1 MTCGHE
7 SDERHVPMSDTAAVP
22 DRSNIVLATSHVSTE
37 RGRDLHG
44 LRATPS
50 RLTTALAFVD
60 LENLFEGYHK
70 AFENLPSF
78 DPAQLI
84 QEFCAVLQDS
94 GVSAVGLHV
103 RAYADFDSSLRGI
116 TPLRAWR
123 SRAESLG
130 VECVQP
136 AVERHQPNI
145 VDRMIAMDAIR
156 DCHELPQVATFILV
170 SGDAGFTCLAQR
182 LRERGKRIIHCFG
195 REQPASALM
204 GTCHVHRSVEPSAP
218 KVQLASEA
226 IVRYWLA
233 GTAPD
238 IRVPGPLALSKVV
251 KFFIEAERMP
261 HRLSEWAMRFTECEP
276 SLGFRDA
283 EGLALTLKFSGL
295 LVPTG
300 VVEDGA
306 TELVRAVDVS
316 DCDQVLIRLSKYLEW
331 RLKPLIRWPGPTL
344 GSEQAGFQE
353 RVGRRVTLIRD
364 GISAVVFGRSAS
376 PGE

>member
-1 MTCGHE
+1 MTCGNE
-7 SDERHVPMSDTAAVP
+7 SDQRHVPMSDTTAVP
-22 DRSNIVLATSHVSTE
+22 DRSNIVLATSHVSTQ
-37 RGRDLHG
+37 RGTDLHG
-44 LRATPS
+44 LRATPQ
-50 RLTTALAFVD
+50 RLPTALAFVD

-70 AFENLPSF
+70 AFEHLPLL
-78 DPAQLI
+78 DPARLI

-94 GVSAVGLHV
+94 GISAVGLHV
-103 RAYADFDSSLRGI
+103 RAYAHFDSSHCGI

-130 VECVQP
+130 VECIQP
-136 AVERHQPNI
+136 FVERHQPNI

-156 DCHELPQVATFILV
+156 DCHELPQVDTFILV

-204 GTCHVHRSVEPSAP
+204 GICHVHRSVEPSGL
-218 KVQLASEA
+218 KDQLASEA

-233 GTAPD
+233 VTAPD

-251 KFFIEAERMP
+251 KFFVGAEWVP
-261 HRLSEWAMRFTECEP
+261 YRLSEWAKRFTECEP

-283 EGLALTLKFSGL
+283 KGLAQTLKFSGL
-295 LVPTG
+295 LVPA
-300 VVEDGA
+300 VDVEDGA
-306 TELVRAVDVS
+306 TDLVRAVDLS
-316 DCDQVLIRLSKYLEW
+316 DCDQALIRLSKYLER
-331 RLKPLIRWPGPTL
+331 RLEPLSRWPVPTQE
-344 GSEQAGFQE
+344 SEQAGYEE
-353 RVGRRVTLIRD
+353 RFGRRVTLIQD
-364 GISAVVFGRSAS
+364 GISAVVFGRSPL